1 MTPLPTRDG
10 TIAAAVTVI
19 VWAAAFPAIRAGLEG
34 FSPWA
39 LGAARLTIAS
49 VALGAAALVLRPARP
64 PRHLWVRLVLAGL
77 VGQALY
83 QGLLMTGELTVP
95 AGTASILIATAPL
108 FSVVAGG
115 VLLGEGVRGALPGM
129 LVGFAGVALVGLS
142 LGVGGGVAALV
153 VLAAAVCQGLYH
165 VIVKP
170 LAVELG
176 AFAATAWSLWAGT
189 VLCLPLLPLAVAQG
203 SSAPTPA
210 LIALVV
216 LGVVSSALGYA
227 TWSLALQK
235 APIAQTTVALYLV
248 PVVALLLAWVWLG
261 ERPTPLAVAGG
272 VLAVVGVIVVR
283 RPRESE

>member
-1 MTPLPTRDG
+1 M
-10 TIAAAVTVI
+10 
-19 VWAAAFPAIRAGLEG
+19 
-34 FSPWA
+34 
-39 LGAARLTIAS
+39 
-49 VALGAAALVLRPARP
+49 
-64 PRHLWVRLVLAGL
+64 
-77 VGQALY
+77 
-83 QGLLMTGELTVP
+83 
-95 AGTASILIATAPL
+95 
-108 FSVVAGG
+108 
-115 VLLGEGVRGALPGM
+115 
-129 LVGFAGVALVGLS
+129 
-142 LGVGGGVAALV
+142 
-153 VLAAAVCQGLYH
+153 
-165 VIVKP
+165 
-170 LAVELG
+170 
-176 AFAATAWSLWAGT
+176 WAGT